1 MINSFDFLKY
11 YLVSEYLAK
20 KINLNYLNFTTAI
33 TITTI
38 IVVKLSQ
45 FNYFVTIFSYLFL

>member
-1 MINSFDFLKY
+1 MLNSFDFLKY
-11 YLVSEYLAK
+11 YLVSKYLAK

-33 TITTI
+33 TTTI